1 MVRKGV
7 RTLKN
12 LQELKNKVLEKTQLV
27 FIISDPDLPDNPII
41 YANRGFTE
49 LTGYENDEV
58 VGYNCRF
65 LQGADTDEK
74 TREKLHEAIQK
85 MEPVSVEILNYKK
98 NGDSFW
104 NLLHIDPIYLEEEEK
119 YYFVGIQKDIS
130 ETKQAEQKIERYN
143 QEIERLST
151 PVVPIKEGI
160 SVLPIIGTI
169 DEQRLTTITDK
180 VLPQLSNEE
189 VDCLILDLSGF
200 TNLNQEA
207 TVGIFQLN
215 DLMKLK
221 GVELII
227 TGISPKLAMMTR
239 GLDIDFTSL
248 KTYGSVKQAIEA
260 MENVK

>member
-1 MVRKGV
+1 M
-7 RTLKN
+7 KN
-12 LQELKNKVLEKTQLV
+12 LQEIKNKVLEKTQLV

-49 LTGYENDEV
+49 LTGYENNEV
-58 VGYNCRF
+58 IGYNCRF
-65 LQGADTDEK
+65 LQGDDTSEETK
-74 TREKLHEAIQK
+74 NKLRDAVAK
-85 MEPVSVEILNYKK
+85 REPVSVEILNYKK
-98 NGDSFW
+98 SGEPFW

-119 YYFVGIQKDIS
+119 HYFVGIQKDIT
-130 ETKQAEQKIERYN
+130 EIKQAEQKIERYN

-160 SVLPIIGTI
+160 SVLPLIGTI
-169 DEQRLTTITDK
+169 DEARLTTITDK
-180 VLPQLSNEE
+180 VLPQLSNDDVET
-189 VDCLILDLSGF
+189 LILDLSGF

-221 GVELII
+221 GVDLII
-227 TGISPKLAMMTR
+227 TGITPKLAMKTR

-260 MENVK
+260 ISKSNE